1 MGRTVNILED
11 VTDKVTTIEF
21 TDSDG
26 ESYQITQVAG
36 SFKVLKLQR
45 LDTEGGLMD
54 FVLFL
59 RDDID
64 KLIALF
70 QAAKQY
76 NI

>member
-11 VTDKVTTIEF
+11 ITDKVTTVEF

-26 ESYQITQVAG
+26 EFYQITQIG
-36 SFKVLKLQR
+36 DNGNLLKLNR
-45 LDTEGGLMD
+45 LDCEED
-54 FVLFL
+54 FVESVIFMK
-59 RDDID
+59 RDID

-70 QAAKQY
+70 QAAKHY